1 MEETSI
7 EDLGLSED
15 MSWESE
21 LAEKKSIYSKIH
33 QMKHEAFKKA
43 YDKKKGEMGD
53 VAPPQQTK
61 EE

>member
-21 LAEKKSIYSKIH
+21 MAEKRSIFSKI
-33 QMKHEAFKKA
+33 QDMKQGAFKKA
-43 YDKKKGEMGD
+43 YHKKKGDIGGE
-53 VAPPQQTK
+53 PKP
-61 EE
+61 